1 MVMSVISVLE
11 IEGLRKTYRTRNGP
25 RQALDGFDMLVEA
38 GQVHGFLGPNGSGK
52 TTTLRTLLGLI
63 RPNGGRMRILG
74 YDLPAHLP
82 EIVAQVGAIVESPQF
97 FPYFTAHDTLSLL
110 ADAGRVPQR
119 RVGEVLEQVG
129 LRDRA
134 KDRVKTY
141 SLGMKQRLAVAS
153 ALLKQPRLLILDEPA
168 NGLDPGGIRE
178 MRDLMR
184 ELAASGMT
192 VLLSSHI
199 LGEVQQ
205 LCDSVT
211 IISGGRRVAA
221 GPVAQVLAQHSSGAL
236 RVRMEAITDLPAA
249 AEALKESG
257 AEVTTADD
265 HLTVTGVE
273 KPAQVT
279 RVLAEHNLYLTEL
292 SPVTVDLES
301 VFLELTGTAP
311 TTGEHRQVDQSA
323 VSTAEPAASG
333 GDLASSAEGPAAS
346 AEGSTAS
353 AGDLASAAG
362 EGKA

>member
-1 MVMSVISVLE
+1 VTRVTSVLE
-11 IEGLRKTYRTRNGP
+11 IEGLRKTYRTLRRGP
-25 RQALDGFDMLVEA
+25 RQALDGFDMVVEA

-74 YDLPAHLP
+74 REVPGGLP
-82 EIVAQVGAIVESPQF
+82 EVAGQVGAIVESPQF
-97 FPYFTAHDTLSLL
+97 FPHFSARDTLSLL
-110 ADAGRVPQR
+110 ADAGEVPQR
-119 RVGEVLEQVG
+119 RVGEVLELVG

-192 VLLSSHI
+192 VVLSSHI

-205 LCDSVT
+205 ICDSVT
-211 IISGGRRVAA
+211 IISLGRRVAA
-221 GPVAQVLAQHSSGAL
+221 GPVSEVLAQHSTGAL
-236 RVRMEAITDLPAA
+236 RVRLEVVTDLPAA
-249 AEALKESG
+249 AEALSNAG
-257 AEVTTADD
+257 AQVITHPD
-265 HLTVTGVE
+265 HLLVDGVD
-273 KPAQVT
+273 KPAWVT
-279 RVLAEHNLYLTEL
+279 RTLAERDLYLAEL
-292 SPVTVDLES
+292 APVTVDLES

-311 TTGEHRQVDQSA
+311 VAGTHRQVDESVA
-323 VSTAEPAASG
+323 VEVKS
-333 GDLASSAEGPAAS
+333 
-346 AEGSTAS
+346 
-353 AGDLASAAG
+353 
-362 EGKA
+362 